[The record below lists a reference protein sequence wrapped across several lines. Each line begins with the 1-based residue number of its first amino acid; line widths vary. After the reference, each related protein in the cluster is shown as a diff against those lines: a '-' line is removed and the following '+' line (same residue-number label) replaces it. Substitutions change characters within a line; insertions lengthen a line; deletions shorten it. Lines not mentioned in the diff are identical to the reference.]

1 MRLSI
6 KIKILIVSLLLL
18 TIPSLT
24 IGVIGYNTTENSL
37 DAIGQK
43 NLKNSVSLALKLVDT
58 LNNEVKKGAL
68 SLEEAQEI
76 ARTKLVGEKNTD
88 GTRQLINDVDL
99 GENGYF
105 FIIDEQGLAIAHPKD
120 EGKSMWDVQDDN
132 GVFFIQKQIKAAQN
146 NGGFVIYEYAMPND
160 PSQIERKVVYSELYS
175 DWGWIISAGT
185 YALDFNQEADHVLFV
200 TLITLGI
207 SLAIGIIG
215 VIAFSN
221 AISKPIKKITE
232 MAGKLADG
240 QLNIESIA
248 IHSKD
253 EIGALAASFNQ
264 MTGNLRMMISTVS
277 EAAESV
283 ASTSEELM
291 ASSEENSQATEEI
304 TNSIQEIAAGSEK
317 NLIGTQNA
325 AKAISS
331 INIGFN
337 KMFEDIKVS
346 AEMSKATMEA
356 SQEGNK
362 VITQSIKQIK
372 VMSEN
377 SEEMGHVINS
387 LGEKSTRIN
396 HVVSI
401 INDIANQTNLLALN
415 AAIEA
420 SRAGEHGK
428 GFAVVAD
435 EVRKLAEQSSSAT
448 SQVSEL
454 IVDIQNGIN
463 ETIQSMESEKQIV
476 NRVISYSDE
485 AGASFTNIIE
495 QVKTMSEQLQN
506 IALSID
512 NLKDETT
519 LLTTT
524 INSAEEV
531 SEQAA
536 SSSQTVAAAA
546 EEQNASMEE
555 IASAADVLAKMS
567 EELLDYLKKFTL

>member
-43 NLKNSVSLALKLVDT
+43 NLKNSVSLAFKLVDT